1 MTFWFIFSLLATLRK
16 LGKNT
21 METKKLHG
29 NEDVNMYSTMRSE
42 LLKIAKATKF
52 SFAVN
57 GMSNFKIQIVENL

>member
-1 MTFWFIFSLLATLRK
+1 
-16 LGKNT
+16 